1 MTTSRTYLTGFPIP
15 RIFAKWLLWLED
27 QIPGY
32 YLVMCR
38 GYNEDEVNFTEL
50 VWEDDKDL
58 DFLNTQ
64 DYPEF
69 QIWIYHL
76 RFGG

>member
-1 MTTSRTYLTGFPIP
+1 MTTSRTYLVGFSIP
-15 RIFAKWLLWLED
+15 RIFAKWLLWL
-27 QIPGY
+27 QGWISGY

-38 GYNEDEVNFTEL
+38 GYNGDDMNFTEL
-50 VWEDDKDL
+50 VWEDDREL
-58 DFLNTQ
+58 SFLNKQ

-69 QIWIYHL
+69 QIWIYHN